1 MARVNK
7 QVLVILG
14 GLMGSESLL
23 NLRKN
28 IIFIWIS
35 NELVVANLVNLG
47 QSMEATDLTGKI
59 LIKKKQ
65 M

>member
-1 MARVNK
+1 MDPVSKRA
-7 QVLVILG
+7 LAILG